1 MLARRRNI
9 HMKTFIGRAQEQA
22 EFARLFEKPVASL
35 VTCQGRRRIGKSR
48 FITECAK
55 KASHFLSFTG
65 LPPREG
71 LSRQEQLNAFASQLA
86 AQSKA
91 PRLVLDSW
99 PTAFQLLA
107 SQIPA
112 TGSVVVL
119 LDEISWMGIGD
130 PDFAGHLKSA
140 WDMHFSSRR
149 SLVLVLCGSVSSWI
163 QRNILNST
171 AFVGRCSWQFFLQPL
186 ALPECAEFW
195 GRQKVAPAEKLRLL
209 AVTGGVPKYLE
220 EIVPSKTAEQNIESL
235 CFNPGGILF
244 NEFDSISHDIFSRK
258 AGAYRDIV
266 RTLVAG
272 PRTVQ
277 QVSTAL
283 GRSRGG
289 GLSAA
294 LEDLEGA
301 GFIRKDVAF
310 DPVSGATRS
319 RDIRFRLSDNYL
331 RFYLKY
337 VDPVRERI
345 KKGLFQ
351 YSPLETLQAWDTIMG
366 LQFENLVLGSLTAI
380 MDIAGLANVPVLN
393 AGPYSQNKTQRHAGC
408 QIDLLLRTSQSLYV
422 FETKFRK
429 QISSK
434 VIAEMQEKVSRLRSP
449 RGFSVR
455 TGLIYQGELD
465 PEIPRSDYFDF
476 LIPAGDLLQ

>member
-1 MLARRRNI
+1 MNP
-9 HMKTFIGRAQEQA
+9 FIGRAQELA
-22 EFARLFEKPVASL
+22 AFARLLEKPVASL

-48 FITECAK
+48 FVAEGAK
-55 KASHFLSFTG
+55 KAAHFLSFTG

-71 LSRQEQLNAFASQLA
+71 LARQDQLNAFTSQLA

-91 PRLVLDSW
+91 PRLALDSW
-99 PTAFQLLA
+99 PAAFQLLA

-112 TGSVVVL
+112 TGSAVVL

-140 WDMHFSSRR
+140 WDMHFSSRP

-186 ALPECAEFW
+186 PLPECALFW
-195 GRQKVAPAEKLRLL
+195 GRRKISPAEKLRIL

-235 CFNPGGILF
+235 CFHPGGILF
-244 NEFDSISHDIFSRK
+244 NEFDSIFHDIFSRR
-258 AGAYRDIV
+258 AEAYRDIV
-266 RTLVAG
+266 RTLVSG
-272 PRTVQ
+272 PQTVQ
-277 QVSTAL
+277 QVSVAL
-283 GRSRGG
+283 GSGRGG
-289 GLSAA
+289 SLSAA
-294 LEDLEGA
+294 LADLEGA
-301 GFIRKDVAF
+301 GFLRKDVAF
-310 DPVSGATRS
+310 DPVSGMS
-319 RDIRFRLSDNYL
+319 RPREIRFRLSDNYL

-337 VDPVRERI
+337 VEPVRERV

-351 YSPLETLQAWDTIMG
+351 YSPLESLQAWDTIMG
-366 LQFENLVLGSLTAI
+366 LAFENLVLGSLPAV
-380 MDIAGLANVPVLN
+380 MDIVGLANVPVLN
-393 AGPYSQNKTQRHAGC
+393 AGPYSQSKTQRHQGC
-408 QIDLLLRTSQSLYV
+408 QIDILLRTSQSLYV

-429 QISSK
+429 QIPKK
-434 VIAEMQEKVSRLRSP
+434 VIEEMKEKVTRLHTP
-449 RGFSVR
+449 RGLSVR
-455 TGLIYQGELD
+455 TGLIYEGELD

-476 LIPAGDLLQ
+476 LIPAGDLLK